1 MTLPFEND
9 TGPVIKKLASRSIQT
24 DKRRNLFVIVTIAL
38 AAALMAA
45 IFCAGAGSDRKL
57 EADIRGQY
65 QAVVVNCDRDTI
77 ERLKDCPE
85 VERWGLSQNYGSARY
100 GDSVL
105 TVEYAD
111 ANWMELGKKPSF
123 TGTLP
128 QAAND
133 IVIAA
138 ASAITIP
145 LLNNL
150 FIILVPPDFLFT
162 GCSVWLKYSSGKCK
176 NILRT
181 VMKMSRKCNSTRF
194 PINHIYSRLLRV
206 TIFFQIPTIFL
217 NLQFRFTFTLF
228 YHSAF

>member
-100 GDSVL
+100 G
-105 TVEYAD
+105 
-111 ANWMELGKKPSF
+111 
-123 TGTLP
+123 
-128 QAAND
+128 
-133 IVIAA
+133 
-138 ASAITIP
+138 
-145 LLNNL
+145 
-150 FIILVPPDFLFT
+150 
-162 GCSVWLKYSSGKCK
+162 
-176 NILRT
+176 
-181 VMKMSRKCNSTRF
+181 
-194 PINHIYSRLLRV
+194 
-206 TIFFQIPTIFL
+206 
-217 NLQFRFTFTLF
+217 
-228 YHSAF
+228 

>member
-105 TVEYAD
+105 TVEYGWEEFVYYKSCKTED
-111 ANWMELGKKPSF
+111 EIRRYFYK
-123 TGTLP
+123 
-128 QAAND
+128 
-133 IVIAA
+133 
-138 ASAITIP
+138 
-145 LLNNL
+145 
-150 FIILVPPDFLFT
+150 II
-162 GCSVWLKYSSGKCK
+162 K
-176 NILRT
+176 I
-181 VMKMSRKCNSTRF
+181 
-194 PINHIYSRLLRV
+194 IQRLY
-206 TIFFQIPTIFL
+206 T
-217 NLQFRFTFTLF
+217 
-228 YHSAF
+228 